1 MTQKWLYF
9 NCRLTELREQYP
21 LLQFID
27 VISHNYSNK
36 LMFIQD
42 LATLETPMLLVG
54 PIQDDFKRF
63 LRELI
68 STNNLKS
75 DLLSL
80 MYVLMVSV
88 L

>member
-1 MTQKWLYF
+1 
-9 NCRLTELREQYP
+9 
-21 LLQFID
+21 
-27 VISHNYSNK
+27 
-36 LMFIQD
+36 MFIQD

-88 L
+88 LKNVSCYHLSMCSYARKRIYNLFVL

>member
-1 MTQKWLYF
+1 MTQKLLYF
-9 NCRLTELREQYP
+9 NYRLTELEEQYP
-21 LLQFID
+21 LLHFID

-42 LATLETPMLLVG
+42 LVTLETPMLLVG

-63 LRELI
+63 LREFI